1 MAYGALTRHLSPAET
16 HGPQHKAHE
25 VAWTR
30 FSRATQ
36 RRATF
41 SLPRNAF
48 PFAQLSPSAQRS
60 REAHSITHTLSP
72 LGVGVCRSDLSA
84 HRLLGGNRP
93 ATVVRLSSSSS
104 KGGSPSVTTA
114 RVITA
119 KNFVA
124 AEAFLISASLRSE
137 CQHQRMHYRKLVLVH
152 LILIKKCTPESMFL
166 LLRSRD

>member
-1 MAYGALTRHLSPAET
+1 MDPLLPGNATPRNVFPS
-16 HGPQHKAHE
+16 
-25 VAWTR
+25 
-30 FSRATQ
+30 TQ
-36 RRATF
+36 RFPFHATL
-41 SLPRNAF
+41 SLPRNAFPSTQRFHNAF